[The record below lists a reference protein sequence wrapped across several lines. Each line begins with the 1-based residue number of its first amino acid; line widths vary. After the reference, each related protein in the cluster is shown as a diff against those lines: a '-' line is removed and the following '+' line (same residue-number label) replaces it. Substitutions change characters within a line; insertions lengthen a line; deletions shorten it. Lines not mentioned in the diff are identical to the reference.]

1 MARGMILIDGSY
13 LFGSIQR
20 LKREETISNEAA
32 VDIPKLSD
40 ELIRSWA
47 RFIDNLVRVTYFFKK
62 RDERIRS
69 QLSIPEFGKTGAKSH
84 WNIVECGEPT
94 SSMPS
99 DELDKLSPKWRDNYA
114 RAEKGLDMRIACDAL
129 SLAAMGRIDD
139 FVFMMNDRDYLP
151 LLLALQRFGC
161 CTYITSFDTKAPQNK
176 LLEVCDYFIDLK
188 DKLNTFIDE
197 NK

>member
-1 MARGMILIDGSY
+1 MARAMILIDGSY

-20 LKREETISNEAA
+20 LKRKETISKEAV
-32 VDIPKLSD
+32 VDIHKLS
-40 ELIRSWA
+40 LQLMTLWSPYA
-47 RFIDNLVRVTYFFKK
+47 STMVRVTYFFKRNDK
-62 RDERIRS
+62 RIES
-69 QLSIPEFGKTGAKSH
+69 QLSIPKLDKTGAKSH

-94 SSMPS
+94 SSIPS
-99 DELDKLSPKWRDNYA
+99 CELDKLSPQWRDNYA

-129 SLAAMGRIDD
+129 SLAAMGRIND

-151 LLLALQRFGC
+151 LLLAIQRFGC
-161 CTYITSFDTKAPQNK
+161 CTYITSFDTEAPQGK
-176 LLEVCDYFIDLK
+176 LLKVCDYFIDLK

>member
-20 LKREETISNEAA
+20 LKSKKTISKEAV
-32 VDIPKLSD
+32 VDIPKLSN
-40 ELIRSWA
+40 ELMRSWA
-47 RFIDNLVRVTYFFKK
+47 PYMDNLVRVSYFFKK

-69 QLSIPEFGKTGAKSH
+69 QLSIPKLGKTGAKSH
-84 WNIVECGEPT
+84 WDIVECGEPT
-94 SSMPS
+94 SSIPGG
-99 DELDKLSPKWRDNYA
+99 ELDKLLPKWRDNYA

-129 SLAAMGRIDD
+129 SLAAMGRVDD
-139 FVFMMNDRDYLP
+139 FVFMLNDRDYLP
-151 LLLALQRFGC
+151 LLLALQKFGC
-161 CTYITSFDTKAPQNK
+161 CTYITSFDTKAPQDK
-176 LLEVCDYFIDLK
+176 LLKVCDYFVDLK